1 LIEGNL
7 NFEELPGIS
16 ESWLDFLRTGRPF
29 ADASP
34 TLERLAAH
42 AENVFRAAAAQKI
55 PAESLSL
62 FGNTERLRRAGS
74 VAVIANVYPGLL
86 GGPLAQMLKCLTA
99 IKLCAEL
106 AKHGIDAVPVAWM
119 HRAVPQNFPGW
130 SLDLLDAESELH
142 TLAIAPAELVPAQL
156 TSVFA
161 EIREFGKTFD
171 PEILEIS
178 EAVFVP
184 GTVFSSASA
193 RFLSEVTKEWGMI
206 AVDSGPA
213 AGNSVALAQS
223 SILPVLASIV
233 DYCEIDYAA
242 KALPG
247 FSGAGLEPPL
257 AWPAA
262 SATAGDVK
270 SRRTLGRYGI
280 DPIELY
286 RGEAQALFRV
296 TTAMPQTIPAKIR
309 ALREEAAACLTDIK
323 SLVPSELSE
332 SADSCRGKI
341 AYQLDKIADQS
352 AAALKT
358 KEQTA
363 SRQIH
368 RACNML
374 APHGNLQERVIA
386 AIQIPLSYSRE
397 GFRRLY
403 EELDIYRFE
412 HQLIWMG

>member
-1 LIEGNL
+1 L
-7 NFEELPGIS
+7 NFEELPGIPK
-16 ESWLDFLRTGRPF
+16 SWLDFLRTGRPF
-29 ADASP
+29 AEASP
-34 TLERLAAH
+34 ALERLAEH
-42 AENVFRAAAAQKI
+42 AENIYRTAAAQKF

-106 AKHGIDAVPVAWM
+106 AKHGIAAAPIAWM
-119 HRAVPQNFPGW
+119 HRAVSQNFPAW
-130 SLDLLDAESELH
+130 SLDLLDAESEIH

-161 EIREFGKTFD
+161 EIREFGQTFD
-171 PEILEIS
+171 PEILEIA
-178 EAVFVP
+178 EAAFVP
-184 GTVFSSASA
+184 GTAFSSASA
-193 RFLSEVTKEWGMI
+193 RFLSEVTREWGMI
-206 AVDSGPA
+206 AVDPGPV
-213 AGNSVALAQS
+213 AGSSVPQAQS
-223 SILPVLASIV
+223 SILPVLAYVV
-233 DYCEIDYAA
+233 DYFEIEDMA

-262 SATAGDVK
+262 SATAADVK

-280 DPIELY
+280 DPVELY

-296 TTAMPQTIPAKIR
+296 TIAMPQTIPAKIR
-309 ALREEAAACLTDIK
+309 ALREETAASLTDIK
-323 SLVPSELSE
+323 SLAPSELSE
-332 SADSCRGKI
+332 SADSCREKVE
-341 AYQLDKIADQS
+341 YQLDKIADQS

-363 SRQIH
+363 RRQIH

-374 APHGNLQERVIA
+374 APHENLQEQVVA

-403 EELDIYRFE
+403 EELDINRFE